1 MASGKE
7 LANLLIFTNQFASM
21 MRSKL
26 QLVDVLD
33 NLAEETPGKALR
45 EAVENIASDVRRG
58 VDFGDALASYPRI
71 FGDIFVNVVRS
82 GMEGGRLD
90 DSLVQIS
97 IYLNK
102 TDIIN
107 RKLKGAFSYP
117 IFMGAAFFVMF
128 NAMVFFI
135 LPNFASMFSQ
145 MDKAL
150 PAPTQILLDVG
161 EFWKDNWYIIM
172 GGIPLLGMAMV
183 LWTSTH
189 SGRLIWDEYKL
200 KIPIVG
206 DLWRMASLARFLRTF
221 AVQIHNEVS
230 LLKALTLAAASSG
243 NKFVEEAILRIADEV
258 ERGVSVSH
266 AFREYKVFS
275 GIVLQMISAGEEAG
289 NLSELLLSAADYF
302 ERLLESKTDAVT
314 SLINPIL
321 TVVVGLGIAGMMLAA
336 FLPVFSMGE
345 LSGGV

>member
-1 MASGKE
+1 MASGKD

-58 VDFGDALASYPRI
+58 IDFGDALASYPRI

-90 DSLVQIS
+90 ESLTQIS

-117 IFMGAAFFVMF
+117 IFMAAAFFVMF

-135 LPNFASMFSQ
+135 LPKFESMFTQ
-145 MDKAL
+145 MNKEL
-150 PAPTQILLDVG
+150 PAPTRILLDIG
-161 EFWKDNWYIIM
+161 AFWKENWYIIL
-172 GGIPLLGMAMV
+172 GSIPLMALV
-183 LWTSTH
+183 VIVWVSTRN
-189 SGRLIWDEYKL
+189 GRLIWDEYKL
-200 KIPIVG
+200 KVPVVG
-206 DLWRMASLARFLRTF
+206 DLWRMAALARFLRTL

-230 LLKALTLAAASSG
+230 LLKALVLAAASSG
-243 NKFVEEAILRIADEV
+243 NTFIEEAILMIADDV

-266 AFREYKVFS
+266 AFREYQVFS

-302 ERLLESKTDAVT
+302 ERLLESKTEAVT
-314 SLINPIL
+314 GLINPIL

-345 LSGGV
+345 LSGG